1 MKKTISL
8 FVAFFAIAIIA
19 FIPPEKNLVGS
30 WIIKYGND
38 QKINL
43 DFRKNGTIK
52 VIIPSENFTVEG
64 KFKLKDE
71 ILYLNDGTCG
81 LDYWGK
87 YKTTFFNNDS
97 IYTVLIEDSCG
108 PRKSAMD
115 KATLVR
121 MKIQ

>member
-1 MKKTISL
+1 MKKTIPL
-8 FVAFFAIAIIA
+8 FAAFFAIAIIA
-19 FIPPEKNLVGS
+19 FSPPKKNLIGS
-30 WIIKYGND
+30 WIIKYGNN

-43 DFRKNGTIK
+43 DFRNNGTVK

-71 ILYLNDGTCG
+71 MLYLNDGTCG

-87 YKTTFFNNDS
+87 YKTTFFNDDS
-97 IYTVLIEDSCG
+97 LYTVMIEDSCG

-115 KATLVR
+115 KATLTRVK
-121 MKIQ
+121 MQ

>member
-121 MKIQ
+121 MKTQ